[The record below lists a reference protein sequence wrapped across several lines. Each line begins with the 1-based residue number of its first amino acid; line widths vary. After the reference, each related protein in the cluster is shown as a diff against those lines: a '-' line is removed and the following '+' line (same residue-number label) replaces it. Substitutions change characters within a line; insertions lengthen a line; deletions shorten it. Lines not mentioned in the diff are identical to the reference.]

1 MKNRTIL
8 RRILLSSALFLTNSA
23 IAQVFFLGTESYTE
37 NFNELAS
44 TGSSHTYVD
53 NSTIVGVTVNS
64 EEMDSNNDEYFVST
78 GSSSGGEVYSFGATG
93 SSDRALGYVGSGS
106 NDRFNVYVSLVNSS
120 GSTISSLNVSYDGE
134 YWRSGGTTSDN
145 QNFLNFS
152 FAVDAPTLPTSTST
166 VNWTEVDALDY
177 SLTPAQQ
184 IISTGAKDGNAFATK
199 IEATITSIAW
209 TPDSTLYLRWTGNNG
224 GGTDAGIAIDDLSV
238 AVPEPSTY
246 ALIAGILGLTLVILK
261 RGQA

>member
-1 MKNRTIL
+1 MFLCR
-8 RRILLSSALFLTNSA
+8 LLVSSALFLTNSA
-23 IAQVFFLGTESYTE
+23 IAQVFFLGTAAYTE
-37 NFNELAS
+37 NFDELAS

-53 NSTIVGVTVNS
+53 NSTIVGVTINS
-64 EEMDSNNDEYFVST
+64 EEMDSNNDEYYVST
-78 GSSSGGEVYSFGATG
+78 GSSTGGEVYSFGATG
-93 SSDRALGYVGSGS
+93 SSDRALGYVGSGG
-106 NDRFNVYVSLVNSS
+106 NDKFNVYVSLVNSS

-134 YWRSGGTTSDN
+134 YWRSGGTTNDN

-152 FAVDAPTLPTSTST
+152 FAVDATSLPTSTST
-166 VNWTEVDALDY
+166 NNWTEVDDLDY

-224 GGTDAGIAIDDLSV
+224 GGTDAGIAIDNLLV

-246 ALIAGILGLTLVILK
+246 ALIAGILGLTFVMLK
-261 RGQA
+261 RRLA